1 MTLHAI
7 PLKFLIY
14 EENFILFFNHCIVFL
29 EKLGHDPFT
38 VMPASLKGTTAFI
51 LLTVLTL

>member
-7 PLKFLIY
+7 PLNFLY
-14 EENFILFFNHCIVFL
+14 MSKILFYFL
-29 EKLGHDPFT
+29 
-38 VMPASLKGTTAFI
+38 SLYCLFRKAGTRSVYGYARLTQGTTAFI